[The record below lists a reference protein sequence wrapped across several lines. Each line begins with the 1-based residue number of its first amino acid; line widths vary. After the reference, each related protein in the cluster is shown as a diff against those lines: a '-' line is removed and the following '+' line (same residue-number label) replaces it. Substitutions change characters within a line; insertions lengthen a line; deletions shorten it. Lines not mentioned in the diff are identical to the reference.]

1 MSEPIKFH
9 DDELQVQTLKP
20 PFFEPTG
27 IVIPRIEA
35 WQKGLWY
42 GAVNLWVLQS
52 KPVPVI
58 LYQQRAL
65 DIGWA
70 PGKLDVLIAGHC
82 EYLRTP
88 LDTIELEA
96 KEEMNVTYN
105 AQDFINVGKK
115 LGVNI
120 GQDGTVRNS
129 VNHIFMIEDNLPINR
144 FLLQK
149 KEVYAVCACPIDELL
164 KVHQNPNYSYSQSA
178 LKHDGSSFEIIVNQN
193 IFPPNWDPYHYK
205 MALLAKRYF
214 DGDRNLI
221 Y

>member
-1 MSEPIKFH
+1 MSDPIKYH
-9 DDELQVQTLKP
+9 DDDLQVQTLKP

-27 IVIPRIEA
+27 IVIPRTEA

-42 GAVNLWVLQS
+42 GAVNLWVVQS
-52 KPVPVI
+52 LPEATI

-65 DIGWA
+65 NIGWA

-82 EYLRTP
+82 EFLRTP
-88 LDTIELEA
+88 LETIEIEA
-96 KEEMNVTYN
+96 REEMNIKYN
-105 AQDFINVGKK
+105 PQDFINVGKK

-120 GQDGTVRNS
+120 GQDGSIRNS
-129 VNHIFMIEDNLPINR
+129 VNHVFLIEDNLPINR

-149 KEVYAVCACPIDELL
+149 KEVYAVCACPISQLL
-164 KVHQNPNYSYSQSA
+164 KVHQDPTYSYTQKA
-178 LKHDGSSFEIIVNQN
+178 LKHDGTNLEITVNQD

-205 MALLAKRYF
+205 MALLIDRYF
-214 DGDRNLI
+214 KGEKTLM